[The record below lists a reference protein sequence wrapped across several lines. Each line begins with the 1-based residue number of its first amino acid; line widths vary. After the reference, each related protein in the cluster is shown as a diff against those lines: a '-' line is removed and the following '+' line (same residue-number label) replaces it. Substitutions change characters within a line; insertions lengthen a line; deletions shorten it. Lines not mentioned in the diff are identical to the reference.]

1 MWYRFPIMGE
11 VVTPTGRN
19 GEVMASV
26 DEGPDGGDRLVIA
39 DISRDG
45 AWIAMPT
52 RGTYAVSERR

>member
-1 MWYRFPIMGE
+1 MGE